1 MSQTAQADELL
12 QPTYQLSLVLLSY
25 CLSVIGSFVA
35 LTAARRIRYGQ
46 QGISKFNLIAAST
59 ALGGIGVWSM
69 HFTGML
75 ALHLKMASSY
85 AAVETVASLVVA
97 VGATAAAL
105 AYVARDPSST
115 SRILM
120 AGSWLGLGVAVMHYL
135 GMFGMRFPGYIVWSL
150 PLIAVSVLIAI
161 VAASAAL
168 WLAFRTR
175 SLSLRFAA
183 AALMGVAV
191 CSMHYTGMAAA
202 DFVCTS
208 APDDR
213 FATLRGMLLISSLDL
228 PGLTVIFAVGMSM
241 LIAYEQW
248 FQRAFLRRSTRG

>member
-1 MSQTAQADELL
+1 MSQIAQAGELL
-12 QPTYQLSLVLLSY
+12 QPTYRFGLVLLSY
-25 CLSVIGSFVA
+25 GLSVIGSFVA
-35 LTAARRIRYGQ
+35 LTAARRIRYGK
-46 QGISKFNLIAAST
+46 QGVSMFNLVAAST

-75 ALHLKMASSY
+75 ALHLNMASSY
-85 AAVETVASLVVA
+85 SMVETVASLLVA

-105 AYVARDPSST
+105 AYVARDPSSA

-120 AGSWLGLGVAVMHYL
+120 AGAWLGLGVAVMHYL
-135 GMFGMRFPGYIVWSL
+135 GMYGMRFPGYIVWSA
-150 PLIAVSVLIAI
+150 PLIALSVLIAI

-175 SLSLRFAA
+175 SLGLRLAA

-208 APDDR
+208 APDER
-213 FATLRGMLLISSLDL
+213 FATLQGLLLISSMNL
-228 PGLTVIFAVGMSM
+228 PGLTIIFAMGMSM

-248 FQRAFLRRSTRG
+248 FQRAFLRRSVRG